1 MIKKI
6 LATCFGKAYYNAACT
21 YRQIKTYLYS
31 IVKPYQ
37 YKAERYQ
44 NTFLKNSSS
53 IEERNLMNEKVDRVI
68 YIFWTGDNKITPNRL
83 KGIESLQKNS
93 GVKVQLITP
102 KNLNDYIVKDDPL
115 PEAYND
121 LSLVHKADYLR
132 TYFMHHHGGG
142 YADIKMH
149 KNSWK
154 EAFDQLENSDAYALG
169 YKEVGWWG
177 VANQTI
183 TEEPLKGDLKIY
195 WRYLIGNC
203 AYICRP
209 YTKFTAE
216 WYAETKKRVL
226 EKADLLKENSASN
239 DNPFNTNKNYPIDW
253 SYILGAV
260 FHPLCLKYN
269 KRLLYNNNIKPIFK
283 DYR

>member
-37 YKAERYQ
+37 YKAKRYQ

-68 YIFWTGDNKITPNRL
+68 YIFWTGDNEITPNRL

-102 KNLNDYIVKDDPL
+102 KNLNDYIIKDDPL

-132 TYFMHHHGGG
+132 TYFMYHHGGG

-183 TEEPLKGDLKIY
+183 TEEPLKSDLTIY

-203 AYICRP
+203 AYICRAH
-209 YTKFTAE
+209 TKLTTE
-216 WYAETKKRVL
+216 WYAEMKRRVV
-226 EKADLLKENSASN
+226 EKTDILKENPAT
-239 DNPFNTNKNYPIDW
+239 DPFGTNKNYPIEW
-253 SYILGAV
+253 FYILGEI
-260 FHPLCLKYN
+260 FHPLCLKYH
-269 KRLLYNNNIKPIFK
+269 KRLIANDIIKPIISK
-283 DYR
+283 NYR